1 MKRKSVGIL
10 IIITAV
16 LFMGVGAYAH
26 ATWLSFD
33 SDVAVSENNVDEIM
47 NILRQVNSDKLT
59 AEEALEELQGI
70 DHEGLKRRIKDL
82 ERELENKVTELDN
95 KQDEVDQK
103 NAEINDKNKV
113 IESKDREIQELSEYV
128 RHLENEVI
136 KANNAVD
143 GLNTKTNNAVDE
155 ARQYIN

>member
-1 MKRKSVGIL
+1 MKKRLATTL
-10 IIITAV
+10 IIFTAV
-16 LFMGVGAYAH
+16 LFAGVGAYAH

-47 NILRQVNSDKLT
+47 HILRQVNTDKLT
-59 AEEALEELQGI
+59 AEEALEELQAI

-82 ERELENKVTELDN
+82 ERELENKVTELAN
-95 KQDEVDQK
+95 KQGEVDQK
-103 NAEINDKNKV
+103 NVEINDKNKV
-113 IESKDREIQELSEYV
+113 IEGKNREIQGLSEYV

-143 GLNTKTNNAVDE
+143 GLNEKTNNAVDE
-155 ARQYIN
+155 ARQFIN